1 MCISAGSSVL
11 SGSESVSSALS
22 GDRDCFIIR
31 LSSSSNLASVP
42 NEALLATVMV
52 ALPISHC
59 PYHQRT
65 ASTIPSGLT
74 WKAIVSGLVAN

>member
-1 MCISAGSSVL
+1 MCISAGSSAL

-22 GDRDCFIIR
+22 GDRDCFITR
-31 LSSSSNLASVP
+31 LSSSSNLTSVP

-59 PYHQRT
+59 PSHQRT

-74 WKAIVSGLVAN
+74 